1 MQNPNGEMRI
11 SASSN
16 ERNVDECNFRR
27 YRNFYGSLQGFA
39 HAGFADEIV
48 CSETPMVGF
57 PKPFSNGTIA
67 AILFLVLILT
77 ATREAFCQSLVEVY
91 SNPDFQLTGVTVSKT
106 NRIFS
111 NFPRW
116 SDHYQNAVVEVM
128 PDGSAKPFPDEHWN
142 RWSGKASDAGEQ
154 FVCVQ
159 SVVVDAQN
167 TLWVV
172 DPAAPLLGPVVEGG
186 AKLVAIDLQTNRV
199 RRIYGFGPGV
209 VKANTYL
216 NDVRIDN
223 SRHVAYMTDSG
234 IGAIIILDLDSG
246 KARRL
251 LDGHSSVLAQAN
263 VKLTIDG
270 KPLLGPDGKAPQ
282 MHSDGIAL
290 SPDGQYL
297 YYQALTSETL
307 YRINT
312 QALRDVN
319 IGDASAAVER
329 VAKTFPVDGLWIDE
343 KSNVYLSALEKHAVV
358 RMSPDGKLTTVM
370 KDPRLQWPDTFSEG
384 PDGSMY
390 ITASHINESPR
401 FNEGKDVRK
410 QPYAIFRFHP

>member
-1 MQNPNGEMRI
+1 M
-11 SASSN
+11 A
-16 ERNVDECNFRR
+16 
-27 YRNFYGSLQGFA
+27 A
-39 HAGFADEIV
+39 
-48 CSETPMVGF
+48 F
-57 PKPFSNGTIA
+57 PKPFSNVTIA
-67 AILFLVLILT
+67 AILFLVLVFT
-77 ATREAFCQSLVEVY
+77 ATPPAFCQSLVEVY

-111 NFPRW
+111 SFPRW

-142 RWSGKASDAGEQ
+142 RWSGKASDAGEH

-159 SVVVDAQN
+159 SVVADDQN

-234 IGAIIILDLDSG
+234 IGAIIVLDLDSG

-282 MHSDGIAL
+282 MQSDGIAL

-297 YYQALTSETL
+297 YYQALTSGTL

-329 VAKTFPVDGLWIDE
+329 VAETFPVDGLWIDE
-343 KSNVYLSALEKHAVV
+343 KSNAYLSALEQHAVV

-401 FNEGKDVRK
+401 FNEGKDRAETTLCDFSV
-410 QPYAIFRFHP
+410 PSLNSSACE

>member
-1 MQNPNGEMRI
+1 
-11 SASSN
+11 
-16 ERNVDECNFRR
+16 
-27 YRNFYGSLQGFA
+27 
-39 HAGFADEIV
+39 
-48 CSETPMVGF
+48 MVGF
-57 PKPFSNGTIA
+57 PKPFSNVTIA

-154 FVCVQ
+154 FVSVQ
-159 SVVVDAQN
+159 SVVADDQN

-343 KSNVYLSALEKHAVV
+343 KSNVYLSALEQHAVV

>member
-1 MQNPNGEMRI
+1 M
-11 SASSN
+11 
-16 ERNVDECNFRR
+16 
-27 YRNFYGSLQGFA
+27 
-39 HAGFADEIV
+39 
-48 CSETPMVGF
+48 
-57 PKPFSNGTIA
+57 IA
-67 AILFLVLILT
+67 TLVFLAMLLT
-77 ATREAFCQSLVEVY
+77 AARPALSQSLTEIY
-91 SNPDFQLTGVTVSKT
+91 KNADFQLTGVTVSKR
-106 NRIFS
+106 NRIFA

-116 SDHYQNAVVEVM
+116 SDRYQNAVVEIM
-128 PDGSAKPFPDEHWN
+128 PDGSAKPFPDEYWN
-142 RWSGKASDAGEQ
+142 RWSGKASDASRQ

-159 SVVVDAQN
+159 SVVADDRD

-172 DPAAPLLGPVVEGG
+172 DPAAPLLGPVVDGG
-186 AKLVAIDLQTNRV
+186 AKLVAIDLQTNRIK
-199 RRIYGFGPGV
+199 RIYGFGSDVIKP
-209 VKANTYL
+209 NTYL

-234 IGAIIILDLDSG
+234 IGGIIVLDLDSG
-246 KARRL
+246 RARRL
-251 LDGHSSVLAQAN
+251 LDGHSSVLAQSD
-263 VKLTIDG
+263 VKLTIDD

-297 YYQALTSETL
+297 YYQALTSKTL
-307 YRINT
+307 YRIKT

-329 VAKTFPVDGLWIDE
+329 VAETFPVDGLWIDA
-343 KSNVYLSALEKHAVV
+343 KSNVYLSALEQHAVV
-358 RMSPDGKLTTVM
+358 RLSPDGKLKTVI

-401 FNEGKDVRK
+401 FNEGRDVRK
-410 QPYAIFRFHP
+410 QPYAIFQFHP